1 MQLSHHYKA
10 TIRWTGNTGKGT
22 LSYRAYKRDYSI
34 STGNKTDIQGSSDP
48 KFLGDASK
56 YNPEELLVA
65 SLSACH
71 MLWYLHLC
79 SEAGIIVMEYSDNA
93 TGEMAE
99 NRDGSGFFK
108 ELYRQQSS
116 INDGFRST
124 TGSGAIFKS
133 TSGWQDAK
141 YYALMNNIT
150 PGTIVRVTNPLN
162 SRTIFAKVLGE
173 LPPGKENEGLLIRIS
188 NAGAAELK
196 VNEKESKF
204 SAEVSYA
211 KS

>member
-1 MQLSHHYKA
+1 MQSAHHYQA

-34 STGNKTDIQGSSDP
+34 SIKNKTGIQGSSDP

-79 SEAGIIVMEYSDNA
+79 SKAGIIVMEYSDNA

-99 NRDGSGFFK
+99 NRDGGGFFK
-108 ELYRQQSS
+108 EVNL
-116 INDGFRST
+116 N
-124 TGSGAIFKS
+124 
-133 TSGWQDAK
+133 
-141 YYALMNNIT
+141 
-150 PGTIVRVTNPLN
+150 PVVIVKN
-162 SRTIFAKVLGE
+162 
-173 LPPGKENEGLLIRIS
+173 
-188 NAGAAELK
+188 
-196 VNEKESKF
+196 KF
-204 SAEVSYA
+204 SIELANQLHDQAHKMCFIANSVNFPVFHHPKAMLFEENRQE
-211 KS
+211 